1 MRDDADASTPR
12 SQYKTYKT
20 DHAKQAT
27 KKEKGA
33 VVPLKAEPSLF
44 LHPSYTIT
52 RDQPN
57 LPTED
62 SQGSGVI

>member
-1 MRDDADASTPR
+1 MMLMPAPQEANTKLTRQIMPNKP
-12 SQYKTYKT
+12 Q
-20 DHAKQAT
+20 